1 MLKKVVLLLV
11 LGVLILCGCGEN
23 RESGGD
29 APFTVVADQLGREV
43 AVSQRPERIIS
54 LSPGNTEI
62 AFALGLE
69 ERIAGVTDY
78 CNFPAQVEGKAR
90 VGGFSDPSL
99 EVILELEA
107 DLVLAG
113 TMHEEL
119 IPQLEALA
127 VPVLVLSPE
136 SIDDVYAALMLVAEV
151 TGNLE
156 EGETLVADLKH
167 RVSLVRSRLESLAE
181 DEKVPVY
188 FEVYSDPLMSTGGDT
203 LINEIIS
210 LAGGRN
216 IFADLAE
223 PYPKVSAEVVV
234 ERQPQVIFF
243 PDFHGSADLMVE
255 QMKQRPGWER
265 IPALLENRAYAIS
278 DDAFSRPGPRVVD
291 AIEEAA
297 KIFYPELFN

>member
-1 MLKKVVLLLV
+1 
-11 LGVLILCGCGEN
+11 
-23 RESGGD
+23 
-29 APFTVVADQLGREV
+29 
-43 AVSQRPERIIS
+43 
-54 LSPGNTEI
+54 
-62 AFALGLE
+62 
-69 ERIAGVTDY
+69 
-78 CNFPAQVEGKAR
+78 NFPARVEGKAR
-90 VGGFSDPSL
+90 VGGFSDPNL